1 MKTIVG
7 FGALNLDLIFE
18 VEDLKSISSKGPP
31 LDPGEE
37 GFGSDEEFESLLE
50 QLKRFGTLKSKS
62 GGARRP
68 IRLLPWP
75 AWDFQQSSLE
85 RWEKMKRGIF
95 SLKI

>member
-62 GGARRP
+62 GGLGGQYDCCLGP
-68 IRLLPWP
+68 H
-75 AWDFQQSSLE
+75 
-85 RWEKMKRGIF
+85 GIF
-95 SLKI
+95 NKVHWKGGRR

>member
-1 MKTIVG
+1 MKTIGG

-31 LDPGEE
+31 LDPWEE

-62 GGARRP
+62 GG
-68 IRLLPWP
+68 RLGGQYDCCLGPH
-75 AWDFQQSSLE
+75 
-85 RWEKMKRGIF
+85 GIF
-95 SLKI
+95 NKVHWKGGRR